1 MATPRK
7 TIRVEEVLNFV
18 NEQLRNDHWTPE
30 EKRGIYVVLD
40 KILHKTN
47 QYAGFSYVDSYNPD
61 DPEFEIG
68 GKKEVSRNYNM
79 KSRYIVQLETLTMT
93 DPSTYIPIMILD
105 YANVYRGANCSDALV
120 DVSLSVRQIL
130 ADSMS
135 WWDKNNPT
143 DVWNIMNHEEDNCY
157 KVFDL

>member
-1 MATPRK
+1 
-7 TIRVEEVLNFV
+7 
-18 NEQLRNDHWTPE
+18 
-30 EKRGIYVVLD
+30 
-40 KILHKTN
+40 
-47 QYAGFSYVDSYNPD
+47 
-61 DPEFEIG
+61 
-68 GKKEVSRNYNM
+68 
-79 KSRYIVQLETLTMT
+79 MT
-93 DPSTYIPIMILD
+93 DPSTYIPIMVLD
-105 YANVYRGANCSDALV
+105 YANIYTGANCSDALV